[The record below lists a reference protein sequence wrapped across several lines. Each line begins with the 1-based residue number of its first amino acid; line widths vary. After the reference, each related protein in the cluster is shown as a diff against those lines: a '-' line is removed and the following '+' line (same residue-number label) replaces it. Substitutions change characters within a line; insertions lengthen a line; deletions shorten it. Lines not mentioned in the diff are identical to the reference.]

1 MRVFKRLRNIDIST
15 WSILLLV
22 AAGSILIMRALA

>member
-22 AAGSILIMRALA
+22 AAGITVIMRAVV